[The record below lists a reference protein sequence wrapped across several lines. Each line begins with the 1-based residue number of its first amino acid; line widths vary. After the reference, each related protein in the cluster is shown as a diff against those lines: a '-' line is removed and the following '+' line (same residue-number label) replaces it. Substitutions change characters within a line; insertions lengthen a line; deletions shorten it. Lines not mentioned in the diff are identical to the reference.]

1 MKNIVKWF
9 ATGADAPPLSDDS
22 AIDRI
27 YKSKR
32 WRLFLWLI
40 LGYGFFYT
48 CRLSLSVAKKPM
60 LDEGILTVEQMGII
74 GSLLLFVYA
83 FGKFFNGFLAD
94 RANIRRFMSV
104 ALFLSALANLAFGAV
119 NNFYLFAALW
129 AFNGWFQSIGSAP
142 SVV

>member
-1 MKNIVKWF
+1 MRAIRLR
-9 ATGADAPPLSDDS
+9 GAAARCDGGVDTECTAEIGDS
-22 AIDRI
+22 SIIRKI
-27 YKSKR
+27 YEKRR

-60 LDEGILTVEQMGII
+60 LDDGVMSVEQMGII
-74 GSLLLFVYA
+74 GSLLFFVYA

-104 ALFLSALANLAFGAV
+104 ALFEMTAML
-119 NNFYLFAALW
+119 
-129 AFNGWFQSIGSAP
+129 P
-142 SVV
+142 PRVV